1 MNLITILDIVSSIIN
16 KSPSLQS
23 GDKEIIA
30 KLASDISVYTSN
42 GRMIFTKLN
51 QSGPITKEL
60 LETLYQF
67 APYILFTYQSNRW
80 FAEEATNVGMW
91 NRMVDFKEYEDS
103 IRIALVGFDSVSN
116 PNFKVNIETRKQTL
130 IVRVV

>member
-1 MNLITILDIVSSIIN
+1 MNLITILDIAASIIN

-42 GRMIFTKLN
+42 NRMVFTKLN
-51 QSGPITKEL
+51 QSEPITKEL
-60 LETLYQF
+60 LKTSYQF
-67 APYILFTYQSNRW
+67 APYILFTYKSNRW
-80 FAEEATNVGMW
+80 FAEEATNVEMW
-91 NRMVDFKEYEDS
+91 NRMVDFKEFEDS
-103 IRIALVGFDSVSN
+103 VRIALVGFDAIESN
-116 PNFKVNIETRKQTL
+116 NFKVSIETRKQTL

>member
-30 KLASDISVYTSN
+30 KLASDISVYTSDN
-42 GRMIFTKLN
+42 RMIFTKLN
-51 QSGPITKEL
+51 QSEPLTEEL
-60 LETLYQF
+60 LETPHLF
-67 APYILFTYQSNRW
+67 APYILFTYKNNRW
-80 FAEEATNVGMW
+80 FAEEATNVEMW

>member
-1 MNLITILDIVSSIIN
+1 MNLITILDIVASIIN
-16 KSPSLQS
+16 KSPSLQG

-42 GRMIFTKLN
+42 NRMIFTKLK
-51 QSGPITKEL
+51 QEPLTEEL
-60 LETLYQF
+60 LETPHLF
-67 APYILFTYQSNRW
+67 APYILFTYKNNRW

-91 NRMVDFKEYEDS
+91 NRIVDFKEFEDS
-103 IRIALVGFDSVSN
+103 VRIALVGFNDIESN
-116 PNFKVNIETRKQTL
+116 NFKVNIEFRKQTM

>member
-1 MNLITILDIVSSIIN
+1 MNLITILDIVASIVN
-16 KSPSLQS
+16 KSPSLQG

-42 GRMIFTKLN
+42 NRMIFTKLK
-51 QSGPITKEL
+51 QEPLTEKL
-60 LETLYQF
+60 LETPHLF
-67 APYILFTYQSNRW
+67 APYILFTYKNNRW
-80 FAEEATNVGMW
+80 FAEEATNVEMW

-116 PNFKVNIETRKQTL
+116 PNFKVNIQTRKQTL

>member
-1 MNLITILDIVSSIIN
+1 MNLITILDIVASMIN
-16 KSPSLQS
+16 KSHSLQS
-23 GDKEIIA
+23 GDNEIIA
-30 KLASDISVYTSN
+30 KLASDISVYTLDN
-42 GRMIFTKLN
+42 RLIFTKLK
-51 QSGPITKEL
+51 QSEPITKEL
-60 LETLYQF
+60 LETPYLL
-67 APYILFTYQSNRW
+67 APYIFFTYKSNRW
-80 FAEEATNVGMW
+80 FAEEANHVEMW